1 VGAGIFVSG
10 VVDVAGVRFDPVV
23 MRNMLYIYLKQG
35 ELNLTQLR
43 EEYIREF
50 GVKLSWNTV
59 IRYHYFLEYKDLI
72 TCKGEKPKY
81 CTVAKCGEEFVFV
94 VDTALAMLR

>member
-1 VGAGIFVSG
+1 MRPVGAGIFVSG
-10 VVDVAGVRFDPVV
+10 VVDMAGVRFDPVV

-50 GVKLSWNTV
+50 G
-59 IRYHYFLEYKDLI
+59 
-72 TCKGEKPKY
+72 
-81 CTVAKCGEEFVFV
+81 
-94 VDTALAMLR
+94 